1 MNSITQI
8 PEFVNNTD
16 REKFGKWTE
25 KKQKNV
31 KISDKMIDAGFKKR
45 GYLMRECGTFL
56 QYKVCPDCG
65 KSFISSANLCRD
77 RLCPTC
83 AWRLS
88 LKRFAEMCQ
97 VMNILS
103 EEDLAC
109 AGFLTLTVK
118 NCKPEN
124 LRYTIQKMNEDWN
137 RMLAGR
143 KIKHLLAGWAKSLE
157 ITYNEKTNTFHP
169 HFHIIVLFNDF
180 LGEGETNK
188 FFRKA
193 WSKASRL
200 PYEPITDF
208 RLIDSAEESIAS
220 DGEKVYNAILETFK
234 YSVKSDELEEMPLQT
249 FREFVLAV
257 QGLRFVSF
265 GGIIKNARKDLG
277 IKDNEGADEE
287 NEIELSREHC
297 TCGAELMKIVCE
309 WSFTEKQY
317 KLLNI

>member
-1 MNSITQI
+1 
-8 PEFVNNTD
+8 
-16 REKFGKWTE
+16 
-25 KKQKNV
+25 
-31 KISDKMIDAGFKKR
+31 
-45 GYLMRECGTFL
+45 MRECGTFL
-56 QYKVCPDCG
+56 QYKVCLDCG

-97 VMNILS
+97 VINSIS
-103 EEDLAC
+103 ENDLAC

-124 LRYTIQKMNEDWN
+124 LKFTIKKMNEDWN

-143 KIKHLLAGWAKSLE
+143 KIKPLLLGWAKSLE
-157 ITYNEKTNTFHP
+157 ITYNKENNTFHP
-169 HFHIIVLFNDF
+169 HFHIIVLFDNF

-193 WSKASRL
+193 WKKACRL

-208 RLIDSAEESIAS
+208 RMIDSKQESLAVDNDKIFS
-220 DGEKVYNAILETFK
+220 AILETFK
-234 YSVKSDELEEMPLQT
+234 YSVKDSEMEDMPLQT
-249 FREFVLAV
+249 FRDFVLAI
-257 QGLRFVSF
+257 QNIRFVSF
-265 GGIIKNARKDLG
+265 GGIIKKTRQELGLKDTE
-277 IKDNEGADEE
+277 NDEE
-287 NEIELSREHC
+287 NDLELSREKC
-297 TCGAELMKIVCE
+297 VCGSELIKIVCE

-317 KLLNI
+317 KLLSL